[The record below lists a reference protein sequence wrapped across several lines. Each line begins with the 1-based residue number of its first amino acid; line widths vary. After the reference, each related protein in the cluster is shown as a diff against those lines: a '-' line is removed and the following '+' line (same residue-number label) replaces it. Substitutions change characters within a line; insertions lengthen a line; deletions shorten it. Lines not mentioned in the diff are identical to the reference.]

1 MSDETDPRREL
12 NFYRRRVDELA
23 GQAVRADSVVSR
35 VRRELKQRR
44 QGFALLSEL
53 HGLISTDMPPNAIFG
68 ATLERLERQLKMERM
83 VILRRENATDVFRP
97 CFTRG
102 FPADAAQRLLAQNVV
117 FPAASISGNAPLL
130 VTNATPADDFV
141 LALKRDLDTPFF
153 VCAPISEG
161 DTQDY
166 FLLAGRMR
174 EAKPF
179 FPPLDEGDVYT
190 IQSLAGFIGAALHNS
205 ALFAH
210 TQRMARSFARF
221 VPSEFLE
228 FLARR
233 SIVDVE
239 LGDQT
244 QQVMT
249 ILFSDIRSFTSLSER
264 MTPAETFAFINRY
277 LRQAAPVIREHGG
290 FIDKFI
296 GDAIMALFPG
306 KPIHAI
312 RAANALHDAVHA
324 LNLELS
330 AEGKEA
336 VKIGVGL
343 HTGLLMLGTI
353 GFEER
358 MEGTVISDAVNLASR
373 VEGMT
378 KMYGASVLV
387 SGDTLR
393 GIDVA
398 DQAEFHIRLIDR
410 VQAVGK
416 AEPVDVYEVFDA
428 LPTTGRIGRQ
438 ETLACFE
445 TAFQHWQAG
454 DFEHALSG
462 FASVLAANP
471 DDKAASLHH
480 ARCRRFL
487 SEGSPPDWNGV
498 MPLDQK

>member
-1 MSDETDPRREL
+1 MSDENDPLRQLE
-12 NFYRRRVDELA
+12 FYRRRVNELA
-23 GQAVRADSVVSR
+23 GQAVRADFVVSR
-35 VRRELKQRR
+35 ARRELKQRR

-53 HGLISTDMPPNAIFG
+53 HGLISTDMLPDAIFS

-83 VILRRENATDVFRP
+83 VILRREGDADVFRP

-102 FPADAAQRLLAQNVV
+102 FPADAALRLLSQTVA
-117 FPAASISGNAPLL
+117 FPPSLVGSVPLL
-130 VTNATPADDFV
+130 VTNATPVDDFV
-141 LALKRDLDTPFF
+141 PALKQKLETPFF

-161 DTQDY
+161 DKQNY

-228 FLARR
+228 FLSRR

-306 KPIHAI
+306 DCIHAI
-312 RAANALHDAVHA
+312 RAANALHAAVSD
-324 LNLELS
+324 LNTEWT

-353 GFEER
+353 GFAER

-378 KMYGASVLV
+378 KQYGAPVLV
-387 SGDTLR
+387 SGETMR
-393 GIDVA
+393 GVDAA
-398 DQAEFHIRLIDR
+398 DRASLHVRLIDR

-428 LPTTGRIGRQ
+428 LPATVRAGRQ

-445 TAFQHWQAG
+445 LAFRFWQAG
-454 DFEHALSG
+454 DFARALAG
-462 FASVLAANP
+462 FDAVLAANP
-471 DDKAASLHH
+471 DDKAAALHH

-487 SEGSPPDWNGV
+487 REGSPPDWNGV